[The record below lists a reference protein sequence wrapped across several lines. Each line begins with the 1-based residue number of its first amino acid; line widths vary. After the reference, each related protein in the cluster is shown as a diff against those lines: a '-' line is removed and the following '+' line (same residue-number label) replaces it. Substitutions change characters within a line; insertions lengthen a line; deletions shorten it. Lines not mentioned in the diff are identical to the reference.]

1 MLAKTVTPG
10 GQASSVTACRGVQ
23 LQMGGKV
30 DFIEQVVCVQR
41 PEGENEPCGLL
52 RKGRSRRRERRGP
65 GSAQG
70 SLQQCAVWRPVD
82 CPRPGDRCGG
92 PGQAGAQEG
101 GRQWADSGTV

>member
-30 DFIEQVVCVQR
+30 DFIEQVMCVQR
-41 PEGENEPCGLL
+41 PEGESEPCGLL
-52 RKGRSRRRERRGP
+52 RKDRSRRRERRGP

-70 SLQQCAVWRPVD
+70 SLQQCAVWRPVGWRLPSSWRQVWW
-82 CPRPGDRCGG
+82 PRPGWG
-92 PGQAGAQEG
+92 PG
-101 GRQWADSGTV
+101 RW